1 MKTKAKPKKAD
12 RNGVPAKAVAHSPLD
27 VLTLAQAAAYLQVAE
42 ESVRLEAESGRIAG
56 RLIGKEWRFLKAT
69 IADWLKAPRPR
80 IGQFE
85 FNTDET
91 PEEHEAF
98 LANIRNYR
106 DEIDRATGSGKYAL
120 E

>member
-1 MKTKAKPKKAD
+1 MKTKTKPKKAE
-12 RNGVPAKAVAHSPLD
+12 RNGGAAKAVAHSPLD

-56 RLIGKEWRFLKAT
+56 RLIGQEWRFLKET
-69 IADWLKAPRPR
+69 IANWLKAPQPR
-80 IGQFE
+80 RTKFD

-106 DEIDRATGSGKYAL
+106 DEIDRATGSGKYAV